1 MSRSLPLVVLS
12 ALVAL
17 LVAFLVL
24 SLRGGGEGAAGS
36 VSSNS
41 SRSQGNDLAYGW
53 AVGTAYTW
61 DVELD
66 VTAGPVGSARPT
78 QGMGLSSELT
88 LHVLGAQDGGWW
100 LEARLGKLERL
111 QMAADG
117 RELFALDGSMGETL
131 SAFPVGLLV
140 DEHGRIQDRLVSP
153 GMPEF
158 VATLLPALVD
168 ELLVELGSGS
178 EWSHSEAGFLGEGV
192 VASRVLA
199 WEGEAV
205 SLQRSRSAY
214 DELTSPPSGEPTAS
228 VEGGFVARL
237 SSGGVLV
244 ELSGSEHASQAV
256 EGGWE
261 WSMSLSALL
270 RDAQQQPV
278 GLDRLAALR
287 APNPLQVSREL
298 DELRMRVGDMTPESF
313 LADLASLAGPGQ
325 LPNHNQWLYQAGGL
339 LELHPEL
346 CAQLAASIA
355 QQDGLSESARLLGVD
370 LLAGVGH
377 AEAQQGLRDVLGDP
391 NLEAGRYR
399 TRLLQSGALLQRY
412 EPETLA
418 VYEDLALGLNDSD
431 GRAAASFMTGHLA
444 SLAAASGDADA
455 SGRVV
460 EGLGE
465 RLHAAAEPAEQ
476 ELLLTALGNAGTE
489 QVEELVTP
497 YLESEEPWV
506 RGRAVRALRNVEGD
520 SAQDRIWDAL
530 SDAAPEVRGQALRA
544 LGSRN
549 WSAADLASL
558 GELVDGGS
566 FGPGE
571 VPRLLDIAQSSGAS
585 AQQDLLVSL
594 YGVEG
599 LSGSDRERI
608 LSSLPRDALAPSG
621 G

>member
-1 MSRSLPLVVLS
+1 
-12 ALVAL
+12 
-17 LVAFLVL
+17 
-24 SLRGGGEGAAGS
+24 
-36 VSSNS
+36 
-41 SRSQGNDLAYGW
+41 
-53 AVGTAYTW
+53 
-61 DVELD
+61 
-66 VTAGPVGSARPT
+66 
-78 QGMGLSSELT
+78 
-88 LHVLGAQDGGWW
+88 
-100 LEARLGKLERL
+100 
-111 QMAADG
+111 
-117 RELFALDGSMGETL
+117 
-131 SAFPVGLLV
+131 
-140 DEHGRIQDRLVSP
+140 
-153 GMPEF
+153 
-158 VATLLPALVD
+158 
-168 ELLVELGSGS
+168 
-178 EWSHSEAGFLGEGV
+178 
-192 VASRVLA
+192 
-199 WEGEAV
+199 
-205 SLQRSRSAY
+205 
-214 DELTSPPSGEPTAS
+214 
-228 VEGGFVARL
+228 
-237 SSGGVLV
+237 
-244 ELSGSEHASQAV
+244 
-256 EGGWE
+256 
-261 WSMSLSALL
+261 
-270 RDAQQQPV
+270 
-278 GLDRLAALR
+278 
-287 APNPLQVSREL
+287 
-298 DELRMRVGDMTPESF
+298 MRVGDMTPESF

-355 QQDGLSESARLLGVD
+355 QQDGLSESARRLGVD